1 MSRGAHCDMRDMR
14 VRLGAV
20 VAKLE
25 QVVVPASHSCH
36 DVRSCLGGGNGQPA
50 IGRGQLPI

>member
-1 MSRGAHCDMRDMR
+1 MDRGAHCDMRDLR
-14 VRLGAV
+14 VLLGAV